1 MRLALASCA
10 AFGAAL
16 GLTSCSVDHPVL
28 LPHGDGGAVPARDS
42 SFDARR
48 EEGLLEPMIVY
59 RFDEGA
65 GDRALDSSGSGML
78 VHLRVQ
84 DPAAVTWIPGGL
96 RIDAPTVVSSDLPAR
111 ELVEVVH
118 QTQSFTVE
126 AWIRPAETVVGG
138 TRRIITLSVDPS
150 RRNFLLGQG
159 ALFADTPI
167 DAYVLRLRTTETDS
181 NGLPMLETGAGTAVS
196 ALTHL
201 VAVHAPD
208 GSESIYAD
216 GALVTTGARPG
227 NLTSWDPDYRIAVGN
242 EHGDT
247 GGSRSWL
254 GELHFIALYPAP
266 MSADDVRRHFAAG
279 ADR

>member
-1 MRLALASCA
+1 MRPALLASCVWCVVPGLASCA
-10 AFGAAL
+10 
-16 GLTSCSVDHPVL
+16 VDHPVL
-28 LPHGDGGAVPARDS
+28 LPRGDAGVPPLRDGEV
-42 SFDARR
+42 DARR
-48 EEGLLEPMIVY
+48 EDGLLEPMIVY

-65 GDRALDSSGSGML
+65 GERALDSSGGGML

-84 DPAAVTWIPGGL
+84 DPSSVTWIPGAL

-111 ELVEVVH
+111 ELTEVVH

-126 AWIRPAETVVGG
+126 AWVRPAETVVGG
-138 TRRIITLSVDPS
+138 TRRIVTLSVDPS

-167 DAYVLRLRTTETDS
+167 DAYVLRLRTTETDG
-181 NGLPMLETGAGTAVS
+181 NGLPMLESGAGIAVP
-196 ALTHL
+196 ALTHV

-208 GSESIYAD
+208 GSESLFVD
-216 GALVTTGARPG
+216 GSVVTTGSRTG
-227 NLTSWDPDYRIAVGN
+227 NLTNWDPDYRVAVGN
-242 EHGDT
+242 EHGDPSA
-247 GGSRSWL
+247 SRAWL
-254 GELHFIALYPAP
+254 GELHFIALYPAA